1 MNMNRIMKEVLL
13 DGDMLLKNSIMDV
26 VIPHNKGSYWKC
38 NELRYCLRSI
48 EKNFTDLDNIY
59 IIGYKPWWVKN
70 VKHIKVGDYYPDNK
84 GACIINKLIS
94 TCDRKVSDNFLFVSD
109 DQIFLK
115 KISSKHINTYY
126 LYNLNTSN
134 LRIGNKFWMK
144 CLRNTRDTLR
154 RDFLPRYNY
163 APYTFLPCYNYEPH
177 TPVKINKSLFKTIMS
192 LYDWK
197 NVLYPTLSLYFNSYI
212 TEHYKLPDNYRVFY
226 DKEGADLSLI
236 EGKTFLGYSDLGL
249 SWQLQ
254 QKLQELFPSKCKYER

>member
-1 MNMNRIMKEVLL
+1 
-13 DGDMLLKNSIMDV
+13 MDV

-70 VKHIKVGDYYPDNK
+70 VKHINVGDIYPNNK

-94 TCDRKVSDNFLFVSD
+94 TCERKVSDNFLFVSD

-115 KISSKHINTYY
+115 KISSRQIEPYY
-126 LYNLNTSN
+126 LYDLNTAN
-134 LRIGNKFWMK
+134 LRYGNKFWMK
-144 CLRNTRDTLR
+144 CLRNTRDTLNKKK
-154 RDFLPRYNY
+154 Y
-163 APYTFLPCYNYEPH
+163 LPCYNYEPH
-177 TPVKINKSLFKTIMS
+177 TPVRINKRLFKIIMS

-197 NVLYPTLSLYFNSYI
+197 NVFYPTLSLYFNSYI
-212 TEHYKLPDNYRVFY
+212 IKHFKLPDNYRVFY

-236 EGKTFLGYSDLGL
+236 KGNTFLGYSDLGL

-254 QKLQELFPSKCKYER
+254 HKLMELFPKKSVYEK